1 MENPAKSSDGDP
13 EREGLHAASA
23 DTVRGVGTALVRS
36 SDGARGPYIFCTPP
50 FMTPSPK
57 THDFQ

>member
-1 MENPAKSSDGDP
+1 MENPAKSGDRDP

-36 SDGARGPYIFCTPP
+36 SDGARGPYLFLHTS
-50 FMTPSPK
+50 FHDPSSK
-57 THDFQ
+57 THDFP